1 MEGSKLLTNSPYALG
16 VIFVTLALMWVLQM
30 SLAKRQATGFLSAV
44 NSIKGPGLEVAIG
57 VNQPKWGRK
66 KIYLAISVDAN
77 STVVNALTLEGV
89 TTFAKSKNV
98 TLFNGKKLKE
108 IVNSNNNEP
117 IWEAAEMA
125 ANTLLKKLQSVSD
138 AGSTN

>member
-1 MEGSKLLTNSPYALG
+1 MLTNSPYALG

-77 STVVNALTLEGV
+77 STIVDALTLEGV
-89 TTFAKSKNV
+89 TTFAKSKNI
-98 TLFNGKKLKE
+98 TLFNGKKLQE

>member
-1 MEGSKLLTNSPYALG
+1 MLTNSPYALG

-66 KIYLAISVDAN
+66 KIYLAISVDAS

-98 TLFNGKKLKE
+98 TLFNGKKLQE

>member
-1 MEGSKLLTNSPYALG
+1 LGGSELLTNSPYALG

-66 KIYLAISVDAN
+66 KIYLAISVDSN
-77 STVVNALTLEGV
+77 STVVDALTLEGV

-98 TLFNGKKLKE
+98 SLFNGKKLEE

>member
-77 STVVNALTLEGV
+77 STIVDALTLEGV

-98 TLFNGKKLKE
+98 TLFNGKKLQE

-125 ANTLLKKLQSVSD
+125 ANTLLKKQQSVSD
-138 AGSTN
+138 VGSTN

>member
-77 STVVNALTLEGV
+77 STIVDALTLEGV
-89 TTFAKSKNV
+89 TTFAKSKNI
-98 TLFNGKKLKE
+98 TLFNGKKLQE

-125 ANTLLKKLQSVSD
+125 ANTLLKKQQSVSD
-138 AGSTN
+138 VGSTN

>member
-1 MEGSKLLTNSPYALG
+1 MLTNSPYALG

-30 SLAKRQATGFLSAV
+30 SLAKRQATGFLNAV

-77 STVVNALTLEGV
+77 STIVDALTLEGV

-98 TLFNGKKLKE
+98 TLFNGKKLQE

-125 ANTLLKKLQSVSD
+125 ANTLLKKLQGVSD

>member
-1 MEGSKLLTNSPYALG
+1 MLTNSPYALG

-66 KIYLAISVDAN
+66 KSYLAISVDSN
-77 STVVNALTLEGV
+77 STVVDALTLEGV

-98 TLFNGKKLKE
+98 TLFNGKNLQE
-108 IVNSNNNEP
+108 IVNSKNNEP

-125 ANTLLKKLQSVSD
+125 ANTLLKKLQGVSD
-138 AGSTN
+138 SGSTN

>member
-1 MEGSKLLTNSPYALG
+1 MLTNSPYALG

-77 STVVNALTLEGV
+77 STIVDALTLEGV

-98 TLFNGKKLKE
+98 TLFNGKKLQE

-125 ANTLLKKLQSVSD
+125 ANTLLKKQQSVSD
-138 AGSTN
+138 VGSTN

>member
-1 MEGSKLLTNSPYALG
+1 MLTNSPYALG

-77 STVVNALTLEGV
+77 STIVDALTLEGV
-89 TTFAKSKNV
+89 TTFAKSKNI
-98 TLFNGKKLKE
+98 TLFNGKKLQE

-138 AGSTN
+138 VGSTN

>member
-1 MEGSKLLTNSPYALG
+1 MLTNSPYTLG

-30 SLAKRQATGFLSAV
+30 SLAKKQATGFLNAV

-66 KIYLAISVDAN
+66 KIYLAISVDTN
-77 STVVNALTLEGV
+77 STVVNGLTLEGV

-98 TLFNGKKLKE
+98 SLFNGKTLKDIAYSE
-108 IVNSNNNEP
+108 NKEP
-117 IWEAAEMA
+117 IWEAAKMA
-125 ANTLLKKLQSVSD
+125 ADTLIKKLHSKADSN
-138 AGSTN
+138 STN

>member
-1 MEGSKLLTNSPYALG
+1 MLSNSPYALG
-16 VIFVTLALMWVLQM
+16 IIFVTLALMWVLQM
-30 SLAKRQATGFLSAV
+30 SLAKRQATGFLNAV

-77 STVVNALTLEGV
+77 STIVDALTLEGV
-89 TTFAKSKNV
+89 TTFAKSKNI
-98 TLFNGKKLKE
+98 TLFNGKKLQE

-125 ANTLLKKLQSVSD
+125 ANTLLKKQQSVSD
-138 AGSTN
+138 VGSTN

>member
-66 KIYLAISVDAN
+66 KIYLAISVDSS

-98 TLFNGKKLKE
+98 TLFNGKKLQE

>member
-1 MEGSKLLTNSPYALG
+1 MEGSKLLTNSPYTLG

-66 KIYLAISVDAN
+66 KIYLAISVDSN
-77 STVVNALTLEGV
+77 STIVDALTLEGV

-98 TLFNGKKLKE
+98 SLFNGKKLEE

>member
-1 MEGSKLLTNSPYALG
+1 LLTNSPYTLG

-30 SLAKRQATGFLSAV
+30 YLAKKQATGFLNAV

-66 KIYLAISVDAN
+66 KIYLAISVDTN
-77 STVVNALTLEGV
+77 STVVNGLTLEGV

-98 TLFNGKKLKE
+98 SLFNGKTLKDIAYSE
-108 IVNSNNNEP
+108 NKEP
-117 IWEAAEMA
+117 IWEAAKMA
-125 ANTLLKKLQSVSD
+125 ADTLIKKLQSKTDSNTT
-138 AGSTN
+138 S

>member
-1 MEGSKLLTNSPYALG
+1 MLTNSPYALG

-44 NSIKGPGLEVAIG
+44 NSIKGPGLEAAIG

-98 TLFNGKKLKE
+98 TLFNGKKLQE

-125 ANTLLKKLQSVSD
+125 ANTLLKKLQGVSD
-138 AGSTN
+138 SGLTN

>member
-1 MEGSKLLTNSPYALG
+1 MLTNSPYALG

>member
-1 MEGSKLLTNSPYALG
+1 MLTNSPYALG

-77 STVVNALTLEGV
+77 STIVDALTLEGV
-89 TTFAKSKNV
+89 TTFAKSKNI
-98 TLFNGKKLKE
+98 TLFNGKKLQE

-125 ANTLLKKLQSVSD
+125 ANTLLKKQQSVSD
-138 AGSTN
+138 VGSTN